1 MPFNFGDNAEV
12 SDINTVPEE
21 FRGAYAQDGDKHKL
35 TPQASAITKAFDG
48 MAATLGTVRSEND
61 ELTAKVKGF
70 KPTDLS
76 KLSAFGTTVDEI
88 NAGVETAI
96 SEARKKTG
104 SAGAEELDRVRAEM
118 QTAMDQAI
126 TGRDTSIQG
135 LETQVIDL
143 MFRADAIAAIG
154 EAKGNPDMLLPMLQ
168 GERLVEKGEDG
179 KIRVF
184 VKDTAGKKR
193 FGNDGQPLTFA
204 ARIGELK
211 ADAKFAGVFESD
223 MGPGGGTPPNG
234 QQQHQKFRQPAGE
247 KTSKEKIASGL
258 AKRGVRQS

>member
-12 SDINTVPEE
+12 TDINTVPEE
-21 FRGAYAQDGDKHKL
+21 FRGAYAQDGDVHKL
-35 TPQASAITKAFDG
+35 TPQAAAVSKAFDG
-48 MAATLGTVRSEND
+48 MATTLGTVRSEND

-76 KLSAFGTTVDEI
+76 KLSAYGMTIDEI
-88 NAGVETAI
+88 TSGVEGAI
-96 SEARKKTG
+96 SDARKKTG
-104 SAGAEELDRVRAEM
+104 SAGAEELERVRSEM
-118 QTAMDQAI
+118 NSAMETAI
-126 TGRDTSIQG
+126 TGRDTNIVS
-135 LETQVIDL
+135 LEAQVVDL
-143 MFRADAIAAIG
+143 MFKADAIAAIG

-184 VKDTAGKKR
+184 VKDTDGKKR
-193 FGNDGQPLTFA
+193 FGNDGQPLSFG
-204 ARIGELK
+204 ARIAELK

-234 QQQHQKFRQPAGE
+234 QQRGERFRAPGKD
-247 KTSKEKIASGL
+247 KTSKQKIADGL
-258 AKRGVRQS
+258 TKRGVRSN